1 MELKDKNMLKN
12 IHPLLTSELL
22 AVLDDM
28 GHGNEI
34 AIVDA
39 NFPAAANAERLIEIP
54 GISATDILD
63 AVLTVFPLD
72 DFVEQPVAYMR
83 APGEALPIYAEFE
96 ASVEKGEGRKLV
108 LDGIQPAEFSERAA
122 SAYAIIS
129 SGERRLYGNIL
140 LRKGVVRS

>member
-1 MELKDKNMLKN
+1 MLKN
-12 IHPLLTSELL
+12 IHPLLTGDILSI
-22 AVLDDM
+22 LDDM

-39 NFPAAANAERLIEIP
+39 NFPAAANAERLIVIP

-63 AVLTVFPLD
+63 AVLTVLPLD
-72 DFVEQPVAYMR
+72 DFVEQPVSYMR

-96 ASVEKGEGRKLV
+96 ASVEKGDGRKLS
-108 LDGIQPAEFSERAA
+108 LKGIAPPEFSERAA
-122 SAYAIIS
+122 NAYAIIA

>member
-1 MELKDKNMLKN
+1 MLKN
-12 IHPLLTSELL
+12 IHPLLTGELL

-39 NFPAAANAERLIEIP
+39 NFPANANAERLIEIP

-72 DFVEQPVAYMR
+72 DFVEQPVSYMR

-96 ASVEKGEGRKLV
+96 ASVEKGEGRKLA
-108 LDGIQPAEFSERAA
+108 LQAMEPADFSQRAA
-122 SAYAIIS
+122 NAYAIIS
-129 SGERRLYGNIL
+129 SGERRLYGNVL

>member
-39 NFPAAANAERLIEIP
+39 NFPAAANAVRLIEIP

-63 AVLTVFPLD
+63 AVLTVLPLD
-72 DFVEQPVAYMR
+72 DFVKQPVSYMR
-83 APGEALPIYAEFE
+83 APGEALPICAEFA
-96 ASVEKGEGRKLV
+96 ASVEKGEGRKLD
-108 LDGIQPAEFSERAA
+108 LAGIEPSEFSERAA
-122 SAYAIIS
+122 NAYAIIS

>member
-1 MELKDKNMLKN
+1 MLKN
-12 IHPLLTSELL
+12 IHPLLTGELL
-22 AVLDDM
+22 AILDDM

-39 NFPAAANAERLIEIP
+39 NFPANATAERLIEIP

-72 DFVEQPVAYMR
+72 DFVEQPVSYMR

-96 ASVEKGEGRKLV
+96 ASVEKGEGRKLA
-108 LDGIQPAEFSERAA
+108 LQAMEPADFSQRAA
-122 SAYAIIS
+122 KAYAIIS
-129 SGERRLYGNIL
+129 SGERRLYGNVL
-140 LRKGVVRS
+140 LRKGVVRD